1 MLLSEVV
8 LLFFNKLE
16 DVNLLLVGDRLTILV
31 LEMLVG
37 HGEMFCC
44 CD

>member
-16 DVNLLLVGDRLTILV
+16 DVNLLLVGDCSTILV
-31 LEMLVG
+31 LETLAG
-37 HGEMFCC
+37 HGERFCLL
-44 CD
+44 